1 MLNVREAA
9 RSATPSP
16 SLAELITTTRDAH
29 LGVIS
34 AFSNAIEHAL
44 TAGRALNLMED
55 TKLVRHSEWAEI
67 YKQCDIGD
75 RQAQRYKQLAR
86 VADSNPTFSN
96 PTLKSDLAGM
106 TIEGAIKK
114 LSPPKNPSSSQ
125 RTDTSAKSSV
135 RPKKLDVIVPATAA
149 DILDPWLRASPET
162 RQHAVDGIG
171 LRGWLDAVPGEWL
184 PQLGQLIAERWQP
197 PIAIAP
203 PEPAQVPD
211 NLSIPDDLSLPAFL
225 RRDHEN
231 TLQVVTDINAV
242 EIVDEPEEADRNRHD
257 QENNAPDPTDKAAA
271 EEADDKLEPEP
282 EPEFKPKRKV
292 KLVEHERTL
301 ADAIDIAFS
310 DLSDLAGEC
319 RDVVDSASISEGLQQ
334 TYRIQ
339 TLEQSADE
347 LENIEA
353 PDIEDVI
360 ATLPVNYAFPK
371 RKRGH
376 LSRAARA
383 ADASTILEACVSALN
398 SNINEANRAAAQ
410 ELIADLENTI
420 AIVES
425 CEFPGMYG

>member
-1 MLNVREAA
+1 
-9 RSATPSP
+9 
-16 SLAELITTTRDAH
+16 
-29 LGVIS
+29 
-34 AFSNAIEHAL
+34 
-44 TAGRALNLMED
+44 
-55 TKLVRHSEWAEI
+55 
-67 YKQCDIGD
+67 
-75 RQAQRYKQLAR
+75 
-86 VADSNPTFSN
+86 
-96 PTLKSDLAGM
+96 
-106 TIEGAIKK
+106 
-114 LSPPKNPSSSQ
+114 
-125 RTDTSAKSSV
+125 
-135 RPKKLDVIVPATAA
+135 
-149 DILDPWLRASPET
+149 
-162 RQHAVDGIG
+162 
-171 LRGWLDAVPGEWL
+171 
-184 PQLGQLIAERWQP
+184 
-197 PIAIAP
+197 
-203 PEPAQVPD
+203 VPD

-231 TLQVVTDINAV
+231 NTQVVTDINVV
-242 EIVDEPEEADRNRHD
+242 EIIDEPEEEDRNRQD
-257 QENNAPDPTDKAAA
+257 QENNAQDPTDKAAA
-271 EEADDKLEPEP
+271 EEPDDELEP

-398 SNINEANRAAAQ
+398 SNIDEVNRTAAQ
-410 ELIADLENTI
+410 ELIADLEN
-420 AIVES
+420 AIKTVES